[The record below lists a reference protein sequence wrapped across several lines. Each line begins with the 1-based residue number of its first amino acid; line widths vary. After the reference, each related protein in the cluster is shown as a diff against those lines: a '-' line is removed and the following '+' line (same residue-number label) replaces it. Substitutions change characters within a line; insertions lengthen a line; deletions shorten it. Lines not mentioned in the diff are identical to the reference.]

1 MSEGWTYDSIK
12 WARMQ
17 LMYKGRRNVLRD
29 GRGWINPIQD
39 VAYAFLDLDNT
50 DYFYSLPDLHQLMT
64 NTIYLILAAGQTSEQ
79 GVKIITDEI
88 NAILSK
94 TPLEE
99 LLTDV
104 PADEAR
110 ELRIDLEILGF
121 IPPDITKPQYG

>member
-1 MSEGWTYDSIK
+1 M
-12 WARMQ
+12 RMQ
-17 LMYKGRRNVLRD
+17 IMYRARQNIIRSKREWLH
-29 GRGWINPIQD
+29 PIED
-39 VAYAFLDLDNT
+39 VGVAYDDTNDAWT
-50 DYFYSLPDLHQLMT
+50 IVYPDLHRLMD
-64 NTIYLILAAGQTSEQ
+64 NSIQFILAAGQMPEQ

-99 LLTDV
+99 LLADV

>member
-1 MSEGWTYDSIK
+1 MSERWTYDVIR
-12 WARMQ
+12 WAR
-17 LMYKGRRNVLRD
+17 LRTMYEARRQILKHRREWISPLEDVYVAYD
-29 GRGWINPIQD
+29 DQGRGKD
-39 VAYAFLDLDNT
+39 ETLSDLYHLMDNT
-50 DYFYSLPDLHQLMT
+50 IF
-64 NTIYLILAAGQTSEQ
+64 LILATNQDIETSQ
-79 GVKIITDEI
+79 VYSKNEI

-99 LLTDV
+99 LLADV